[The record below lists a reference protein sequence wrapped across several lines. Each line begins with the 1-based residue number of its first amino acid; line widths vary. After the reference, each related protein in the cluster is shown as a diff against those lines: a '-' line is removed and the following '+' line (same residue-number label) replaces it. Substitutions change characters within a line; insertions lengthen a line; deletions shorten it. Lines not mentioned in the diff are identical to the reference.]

1 MATSTPNYNLGKPEP
16 TDPFG
21 YNSFLPLFNDNM
33 DKIDGMGGNQNIAEN
48 YDDTLTYSVG
58 DYVIYNGLLYKCD
71 TAVSTAETFD
81 PTKWTHVV
89 VTDEMGSGGGSG
101 SLDAVET
108 NSDAYVQL
116 PQADKDDPT
125 KIYFLNDTQSSEVET
140 PVDFSSFVNATEP
153 STTISVVNDE
163 LVYTWNGGSSIRQ
176 ISYYPTVIPASVK
189 KIKFKLTTGSSSY
202 YNNVSADARWQICIG
217 VKASYSTE
225 VIFPTDSNWLVN
237 AIYNTVNDVIE
248 GELDLSSITS
258 DCYLMICAH
267 GWNLTWNEISTVAD
281 SEATGHTEIRYKD
294 VPYADADTSYFT
306 VVNGA
311 VNIVFDDGN

>member
-1 MATSTPNYNLGKPEP
+1 MATYTPNHNLGKPEP

-21 YNSFLPLFNDNM
+21 YSSFLPLFNDNM
-33 DKIDGMGGNQNIAEN
+33 DKIDQIG
-48 YDDTLTYSVG
+48 
-58 DYVIYNGLLYKCD
+58 
-71 TAVSTAETFD
+71 
-81 PTKWTHVV
+81 
-89 VTDEMGSGGGSG
+89 GGGSG
-101 SLDAVET
+101 SLNAVET
-108 NSDAYVQL
+108 NSDAYAQL
-116 PQADKDDPT
+116 PQTDKDDPT

-217 VKASYSTE
+217 VKASYSTGA
-225 VIFPTDSNWLVN
+225 IFPTDSNWLVN

-267 GWNLTWNEISTVAD
+267 GWNLTWNEILTVAD

-294 VPYADADTSYFT
+294 VAYGSSYT
-306 VVNGA
+306 AGDGIDITNNTISLAYLKVVNGTIC
-311 VNIVFDDGN
+311 VEYDDGE